1 MAASDARDRQAI
13 ERWTDLVAS
22 RYGKS
27 AERFSRATDGGRAE
41 RADR

>member
-1 MAASDARDRQAI
+1 MPASDARDRQSI
-13 ERWTDLVAS
+13 ERWAYHVAS
-22 RYGKS
+22 AYGKS